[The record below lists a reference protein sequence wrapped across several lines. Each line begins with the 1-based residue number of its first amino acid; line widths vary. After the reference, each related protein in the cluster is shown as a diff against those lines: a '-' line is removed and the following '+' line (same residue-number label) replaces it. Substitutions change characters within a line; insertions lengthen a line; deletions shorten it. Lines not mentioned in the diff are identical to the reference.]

1 MANWNRVTLA
11 GNLTADPELR
21 VSQNGTQICNFTLA
35 FNEYRALDERRSH
48 FFQCVAFGKIAER
61 LVARCAKGANVLIGG
76 VLQQDRWEDK
86 ETGQQRSA
94 VKVIVHELQMLG
106 PARQQGANHSA
117 ESDTVDAVGTEF
129 VTEDMAPF

>member
-21 VSQNGTQICNFTLA
+21 VAHNGTQICNFTLA

-61 LVARCAKGANVLIGG
+61 LVARCAKGANILIGG

-86 ETGQQRSA
+86 ETRQQRSA
-94 VKVIVHELQMLG
+94 VKVIVHELQLLG
-106 PARQQGANHSA
+106 SARQSGVSG
-117 ESDTVDAVGTEF
+117 ESDAVEAVGNEF
-129 VTEDMAPF
+129 VTEDVAPF